1 MADDTA
7 WELFLPAPVRSLPA
21 DLAAVVALVAL
32 TNVAVLAP
40 IVRES
45 PLRVVLGLPFV
56 LFIPGYAFI
65 AALFPEEG
73 DPPPDDEETA
83 DGRVQ
88 RMSDRGID
96 GIERVALSFGLSIAI
111 VPLIGLVLNFTPWG
125 IRLVPVLLS
134 ISGFTLVATGVAA
147 RRRWRL
153 PVDERFSVPYRTW
166 YRSARSELVEPDT
179 RADAVLNVVLVL
191 SLLLAV
197 GSVGYAVAVPKQG
210 ESFSEFYIL
219 TENETGDLVA
229 DGYPTNFTSGEGEE
243 VVVGVGNH
251 EHEPETYVIV
261 VQLERV
267 ERANNSTR
275 VLEREELDRL
285 ATGEIEHNETWH
297 RTHNATPT
305 MTGED
310 LRLTYLL
317 YRDEAPADPAVDNAY
332 RELHLWVNVTD
343 PENATDP
350 ANGTDPGNA
359 TLTEPAMGNAAPVV
373 GAGYSS
379 ASSGAVVAR
388 SRNAAWVS
396 DAHSTAVGSSFAMT
410 PSIRS
415 SS

>member
-1 MADDTA
+1 MIDERG
-7 WELFLPAPVRSLPA
+7 WKLLLPRPVRALPA
-21 DLAAVVALVAL
+21 DLAAVVAFVAL

-40 IVRES
+40 VVSES

-56 LFIPGYAFI
+56 LFVPGYAFI

-73 DPPPDDEETA
+73 DPPADEGDAA
-83 DGRVQ
+83 DTGGRVQ

-111 VPLIGLVLNFTPWG
+111 VPLLGLVLNFTPWG

-251 EHEPETYVIV
+251 EHEPETYVVV
-261 VQLERV
+261 VQLQRV
-267 ERANNSTR
+267 ERGNNSSQ
-275 VLEREELDRL
+275 VLEHRELDRL
-285 ATGEIEHNETWH
+285 ATGEIAHNETWH
-297 RTHNATPT
+297 RKHDVSTT

-317 YRDEAPADPAVDNAY
+317 YRDEAPADPDIDSAY

-343 PENATDP
+343 PESATAGNDGPNGSADESAAVTAATPAKTVTAVTP
-350 ANGTDPGNA
+350 ANAAVDAASP
-359 TLTEPAMGNAAPVV
+359 TLRRVRARASRAP
-373 GAGYSS
+373 
-379 ASSGAVVAR
+379 
-388 SRNAAWVS
+388 
-396 DAHSTAVGSSFAMT
+396 
-410 PSIRS
+410 
-415 SS
+415 